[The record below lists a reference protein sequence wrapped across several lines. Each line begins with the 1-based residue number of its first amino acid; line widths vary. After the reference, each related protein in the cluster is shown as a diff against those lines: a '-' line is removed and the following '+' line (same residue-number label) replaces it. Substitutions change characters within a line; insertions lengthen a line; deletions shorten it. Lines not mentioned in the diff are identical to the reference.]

1 MITIVMIEALDVSAF
16 SDMNAMQ
23 LSNTIAR

>member
-1 MITIVMIEALDVSAF
+1 MLKMIEALDVSAF